1 MLYMNGPLLYGAICP
16 NQELLMYIFI
26 DSDKVTEKLTESRSN
41 FEQIK
46 PLWEGAAEI
55 LICIPK
61 KEGNFKQIF
70 LLWKFRHKL
79 LFLTQYH

>member
-1 MLYMNGPLLYGAICP
+1 MRKKFIAK
-16 NQELLMYIFI
+16 YIFM

-61 KEGNFKQIF
+61 KEGNFEQIF